1 MIDEIQRA
9 TGYPLRPI
17 CRVLGV
23 PRSSYYHAASP
34 TATELSDRDIGDLIE
49 AIFKRHRRR
58 YGYRRIWRELA
69 DAGITCAP
77 ARVRRIMAERGLKAI
92 QPKTCVPRTS
102 DGRAD
107 KPSPNLLVGKAL
119 PDRPDRVWAGD
130 ITFVPTASGWLYLA
144 VVIDL
149 CTRRIVGWSLARHM
163 RAGLVGD
170 ALKQALQTR
179 RPAAGLIFHSDR
191 GSQYG
196 SGEYRALL
204 DRVGAVQSMSGASQ
218 SLPQRLD
225 GVLHGHAQGRDA
237 PGRLL
242 RQRARRPHRDLRLH
256 RSLLQH
262 APQTLLPRLPK
273 PGPIR
278 GRFEHAQ
285 PTNKRSK
292 NPLHLRQHGGEEPG
306 GVRPA
311 REARLEGDVG
321 SAEIGEG
328 PEEADQR
335 QRPWREEVA
344 AAFGE
349 GGVFNQETGTD
360 GEEGVGADEHP
371 NPSQIHRCQAI
382 GKRK

>member
-17 CRVLGV
+17 CQVLGV

-58 YGYRRIWRELA
+58 YGYRRIWRDLA

-77 ARVRRIMAERGLKAI
+77 ARVRRIMAARGLKAI
-92 QPKTCVPRTS
+92 QPKTYVPRTS

-107 KPSPNLLVGKAL
+107 SPSPNLLLGNAL

-130 ITFVPTASGWLYLA
+130 ITFVPTAAGWLYLA

-179 RPAAGLIFHSDR
+179 RPGAGLIFHSDR

-196 SGEYRALL
+196 SGEYRSLL
-204 DRVGAVQSMSGASQ
+204 DRARAVQSMSARANPYHNAWTESFIGTLKGEMLRGGCFANE
-218 SLPQRLD
+218 
-225 GVLHGHAQGRDA
+225 RDA
-237 PGRLL
+237 RTEIFDFIE
-242 RQRARRPHRDLRLH
+242 AYYNTHRKH
-256 RSLLQH
+256 SSLGYRT
-262 APQTLLPRLPK
+262 P
-273 PGPIR
+273 
-278 GRFEHAQ
+278 AQ
-285 PTNKRSK
+285 F
-292 NPLHLRQHGGEEPG
+292 
-306 GVRPA
+306 
-311 REARLEGDVG
+311 
-321 SAEIGEG
+321 
-328 PEEADQR
+328 EADL
-335 QRPWREEVA
+335 
-344 AAFGE
+344 
-349 GGVFNQETGTD
+349 NSI
-360 GEEGVGADEHP
+360 
-371 NPSQIHRCQAI
+371 N
-382 GKRK
+382 